1 MFYTLHLILGN
12 FGFTPS
18 MRSEVTDCKRL
29 YRFGSARSLRSFSVN
44 ILGEWMMTSITLGL
58 IGRKGSS
65 SPDTED
71 AVVRSF
77 HCKRTRQLL
86 NQVFSQIYWPF
97 LFVPTCSRRRLTTHK
112 LQATLGQSIIQKG
125 SLSCQAILSEFVA
138 IQRSCST
145 PLHGRQK
152 LQGRVDE

>member
-1 MFYTLHLILGN
+1 MNSCELQEGMVIVLQTSLDPWEFWIY
-12 FGFTPS
+12 PPP

-77 HCKRTRQLL
+77 HCKRTR
-86 NQVFSQIYWPF
+86 
-97 LFVPTCSRRRLTTHK
+97 
-112 LQATLGQSIIQKG
+112 
-125 SLSCQAILSEFVA
+125 
-138 IQRSCST
+138 
-145 PLHGRQK
+145 
-152 LQGRVDE
+152 